1 MWAKK
6 QGAKIKTQKASGV
19 GTKSILRGRGE
30 LQARR
35 AKQPEPGGE
44 HRSKLVKNCGGRSSE
59 TLGGAAPTGVGLG
72 RGYTFMHSGLWSREI
87 VQQL

>member
-44 HRSKLVKNCGGRSSE
+44 HRSKLVKNCGGGRVRHSE
-59 TLGGAAPTGVGLG
+59 APRRREWVWGGGILLCILDSGAG
-72 RGYTFMHSGLWSREI
+72 R
-87 VQQL
+87 